1 MPPYPGVAQVMEVS
15 NDNYNGG
22 AEEEVM
28 EQERQNNA
36 SQSEETSSNGD
47 NKGTPELD
55 KGLDWEEAYH
65 EYCVEKERE
74 IAEKEKK
81 TSTDTG
87 GDDDTGGDAEDW
99 AVQYQNHC
107 IEKEAKLAKEEE
119 ERERTARREATNTN
133 MNAKVQL
140 EGEQSWEDEYAAY
153 LVEKAK
159 QEQEEEEQE
168 RDDKKGVD
176 S

>member
-22 AEEEVM
+22 AKEQVM

-36 SQSEETSSNGD
+36 SQSEETSNGD

-65 EYCVEKERE
+65 EYCVEKEERE
-74 IAEKEKK
+74 IAEKEK

-87 GDDDTGGDAEDW
+87 GDDDAAGDAEDW

-107 IEKEAKLAKEEE
+107 IEKEARLAKEEQ

-133 MNAKVQL
+133 INTKVQL
-140 EGEQSWEDEYAAY
+140 EGDQSWEDEYAAY

-159 QEQEEEEQE
+159 QEQEQE